1 MSLSD
6 KQPRKA
12 IDWDLI
18 EADWRAGIK
27 TKQQMA
33 AEHSVSRAAMD
44 KRFAKLG
51 IERDLSGKIRAKAEA
66 LVAQDAVT
74 QEVTPATASKEREIV
89 EANATLQARIIRA
102 HRTDIQ
108 KSRNLVMRMVEEL
121 SLETDGIELLQELGE
136 LMRSE
141 DDKGQDKRNDLYQ
154 KVIALPGRVDSM
166 KKLSDAMKTLVGLE
180 RQAFG
185 LADNAEGDKPP
196 SDADK
201 AKSMTE
207 TDLARRVAFLLTSAS
222 SKKESSGGT

>member
-1 MSLSD
+1 MSD
-6 KQPRKA
+6 KKA
-12 IDWDLI
+12 IDWNAVEL
-18 EADWRAGIK
+18 EYRAGIK
-27 TKQQMA
+27 SLKA
-33 AEHSVSRAAMD
+33 IGNEFGVSDAGILKRA
-44 KRFAKLG
+44 KRDG
-51 IERDLSGKIRAKAEA
+51 WERDLSAKIRAKAEA
-66 LVAQDAVT
+66 KVSADAVSA
-74 QEVTPATASKEREIV
+74 EVSAQTKLAESAIV
-89 EANATLQARIIRA
+89 EANAEMQAGIIRA

-121 SLETDGIELLQELGE
+121 SLETDGIELLRELGD
-136 LMRSE
+136 LLRSE
-141 DDKGQDKRNDLYQ
+141 DDKAQDKRNDLYQ

-207 TDLARRVAFLLTSAS
+207 TELARRVAFLLTSATN
-222 SKKESSGGT
+222 KKESSGGT